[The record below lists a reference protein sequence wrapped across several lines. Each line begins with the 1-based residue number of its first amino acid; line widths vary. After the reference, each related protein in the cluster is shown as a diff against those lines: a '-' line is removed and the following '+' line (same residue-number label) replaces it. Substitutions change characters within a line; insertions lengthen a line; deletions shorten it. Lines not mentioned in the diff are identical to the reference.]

1 MTSRSKSWFWACDRR
16 RVISVTQ
23 TDTLSPA
30 LCPAL
35 VFTWFVGQRDLI
47 PDVDGPH

>member
-1 MTSRSKSWFWACDRR
+1 M
-16 RVISVTQ
+16 ISVTQ

-35 VFTWFVGQRDLI
+35 VFTCYVGQRDLI
-47 PDVDGPH
+47 SGVDGPHSQPASDSSVVIDCG